1 MMMMMKMMV
10 VVVVVV
16 VEVGWMEWD
25 VVKNSTLSDLDR
37 VQNRD
42 TTMDT

>member
-1 MMMMMKMMV
+1 MMMKMMV

-16 VEVGWMEWD
+16 VGWMEWD